1 MQDRFTLKSKGRFF
15 KKFFPLLMVL
25 LGAFA
30 GNISAQCAWT
40 SSTVLPT
47 PGLDKPVAVVG
58 TNLYS
63 FSGVENGAIVSTSRK
78 FNGTTW
84 TTIAPLTIAVEFP
97 SAVSDGSNIF
107 IMGGVSGTGVVQTTN
122 VRYNV
127 ATDTYTPL
135 APSTTGTWS
144 HAAVFLSGKIY
155 KIGGIAAAPTNAVNI
170 YDIATNTWTVGAN
183 YPQNAG
189 FVSAVAD
196 NGFIYA
202 AGGIDAAGSTK
213 TYRYDPV
220 ANVWNDAAIADLPA
234 TRWGAAHAFYRGGFI
249 LAGGSVG
256 GDVAANISATA
267 ISWDP
272 ATNLWS
278 TLTSMPSDRAR
289 MTGAILNDSFYVVGG
304 RSQASAGFVGN
315 TSNFRLYCV
324 PPPACVAPPTPGN
337 TLASA
342 QSVCTGTSVTLSA
355 LNPTTGTGVTYQ
367 WETSASATGPW
378 ANASGT
384 STVPLYTTTPTT
396 TLFYRVKVTCATVVG
411 ISTPIQV
418 TVSACT
424 CLTPD
429 VATICEGT
437 IQKLSVT
444 IPPGTVQTFSSATN
458 ISIPSVGIA
467 TPYPSTIAVTG
478 VAAGSTV
485 KSVTL
490 NGVTHTFPT
499 DIDVALTSPTGIS
512 QTIMSDVAGTSTI
525 TNLVYTFDDAAPTSL
540 TGASAPAGTYKPSN
554 VGAVDNFPAPG
565 PGATFSNTTP
575 LLSNFTG
582 NMNGTWSLYTIDD
595 LGGDLGSINGYSITF
610 ASPLPTAIWT
620 GGTFFTDPAGLVPYV
635 AGTPATFVYV
645 RPTTTTTYTATIA
658 SGTCA
663 GANNV
668 TVTVLP
674 RPVLTVS
681 PLTSCGSPTNTITA
695 TGAALYAWTPSLGL
709 SATTG
714 ASVIGNPAAT
724 TTYTVEGTGTNGC
737 KSTATTLVNSAP
749 TASVIT
755 ALSGTTFQVNEA
767 FTGAF
772 PPTNWT
778 ITNNSAPGG
787 TTTWFKGS
795 ATSPFPSPAGSD
807 FNYAAANFQNT
818 ISTVAGDISNWFL
831 SPLVNIKNGD
841 IISFKTRTTTGTFPD
856 RLQLRLS
863 TNGASGNVGTTTT
876 SVGDFTTLLL
886 DINPTLTTT
895 GYPLTWTTFTATVSG
910 ITGTVPGRFALRYF
924 VTNGGGGAN
933 SDFIGVDD
941 VQYATPS
948 TANCANV
955 TTNLKIDVADGVGPF
970 TIVYSNGTTQT
981 TINNYVSGSNIQVSP
996 AVSTTYSIISVTG
1009 ANGCAAPPSTSTATV
1024 VITPPAS
1031 VTTQPVSQSASCGS
1045 ITSFSAA
1052 LVINAPVYQWQVQT
1066 TTGGPW
1072 VNLNDVAPYSG
1083 TTTNTLT
1090 INPVA
1095 TGMTG
1100 YNYRLQYTGSCS
1112 PAVNYTNL
1120 ASLTVTPLAL
1130 TIVPNPISKC
1140 AVGAP
1145 VLISAPSPQILVTG
1159 ANTTPVPVPDN
1170 NPAPSL
1176 SNIIIGGVPAG
1187 ATIASVEVILN
1198 MSHTYP
1204 GDMIFNLK
1212 APNGQI
1218 LNLYKYNNGNATGPA
1233 SGVATWGWYGA
1244 KISSLGTVAFSTV
1257 PTAPFIYNNSTN
1269 WRADLRNATVGVP
1282 GNFPFDNPTGFVSAA
1297 TAWSQLASTTN
1308 SPNGTW
1314 TLAMADGGPGDL
1326 GTLSSWT
1333 INIRYSAAPATL
1345 AITPTTGLFTDAAGI
1360 IPYPGGTVS
1369 QVYAA
1374 PTAST
1379 VYSVVITAGACST
1392 PAFDL
1397 PVNIYTPVTGS
1408 PTLSNA
1414 ATCVSKNASF
1424 TVGGTLTGGP
1434 GFIHQYQVSTDNG
1447 ATYTNVVNG
1456 GVYSGATTNTLTLT
1470 AVPQTYNGYRFRDSI
1485 STPGNCG
1492 SLITTVGVLTVNP
1505 EPTVTIS
1512 AAPVRNLFPGLT
1524 STLTAAVNPAPTG
1537 STYQWFRNGV
1547 AVPGATNNPFVVGID
1562 ALGTYTVSVVNGNGC
1577 VTNTATLVPPVNVVI
1592 GDSANLTTLFA
1603 YPSPNRG
1610 QFQVRYYN
1618 AGKAASYVNIY
1629 DEKGALVF
1637 SKQFGA
1643 TEVYQAMN
1651 VDLGIHGKGIYRIDV
1666 LSASGNRIKTGSV
1679 TVF

>member
-1 MQDRFTLKSKGRFF
+1 MQYRFTLKSKGRFY

-25 LGAFA
+25 LSAFA

-47 PGLDKPVAVVG
+47 PALDKPVAVVG
-58 TNLYS
+58 ANLYS
-63 FSGVENGAIVSTSRK
+63 FAGVENGAIVSTSLK

-84 TTIAPLTIAVEFP
+84 TAIAPLPIAVEFP
-97 SAVSDGSNIF
+97 SAVSDGTNIF
-107 IMGGVSGTGVVQTTN
+107 IMGGALTGTGAPQTTTF
-122 VRYNV
+122 RYNV
-127 ATDTYTPL
+127 ATNTYTPL
-135 APSTTGTWS
+135 APFTTGTWS
-144 HAAVFLSGKIY
+144 HAAVFLGGKIY

-213 TYRYDPV
+213 TFRYDPV

-234 TRWGAAHAFYRGGFI
+234 TRWGAAQAFYRGGFV
-249 LAGGSVG
+249 LAGGFTG
-256 GDVAANISATA
+256 GDANANISATA

-272 ATNLWS
+272 ATNAWT
-278 TLTSMPSDRAR
+278 TLPSMPSDRSR
-289 MTGAILNDSFYVVGG
+289 MAGAILNDSFYVVGG
-304 RSQASAGFVGN
+304 RSQASAAFVGN

-324 PPPACVAPPTPGN
+324 PPPVCTGTPNPGN

-367 WETSASATGPW
+367 WETSTSATGPW
-378 ANASGT
+378 ANAPSP
-384 STVPLYTTTPTT
+384 SAVPLYTITPTAT
-396 TLFYRVKVTCATVVG
+396 AFYRVKVTCATVVG
-411 ISTPIQV
+411 TSTPIQV

-429 VATICEGT
+429 VATICEGS

-444 IPPGTVQTFSSATN
+444 IPPGTVQTFSNTASIT
-458 ISIPSVGIA
+458 IPSVGIA

-490 NGVTHTFPT
+490 NGITHTFPA

-512 QTIMSDVAGTSTI
+512 QTIMSDVGGTSTI

-540 TGASAPAGTYKPSN
+540 PTASAPAGTYKPSN
-554 VGAVDNFPAPG
+554 FGAVDNFPAPG
-565 PGATFSNTTP
+565 PGATFSNATP
-575 LLSNFTG
+575 LFSNFTG
-582 NMNGTWSLYTIDD
+582 NMNGNWNLYVIDD
-595 LGGDLGSINGYSITF
+595 AGGDLGSINGYSITF

-620 GGTFFTDPAGLVPYV
+620 GGTFFTDAAATIPYIP
-635 AGTPATFVYV
+635 GTPATAVWV

-658 SGTCA
+658 SGSCA

-674 RPVLTVS
+674 KPALTVN
-681 PLTSCGSPTNTITA
+681 PLTSCGSPTNTLTA
-695 TGAALYAWTPSLGL
+695 AGAAVYAWTPSLGL

-714 ASVIGNPAAT
+714 ASVIANPAAT

-737 KSTATTLVNSAP
+737 KNTVTTLVNSAP
-749 TASVIT
+749 TTAVIS
-755 ALSGTTFQVNEA
+755 ALSGATFQVNEA

-772 PPTNWT
+772 APTGWT

-795 ATSPFPSPAGSD
+795 ATSPFPSPAGGTD
-807 FNYAAANFQNT
+807 FNFAAANFQNT
-818 ISTVAGDISNWFL
+818 ITTVAGDISNWFL

-841 IISFKTRTTTGTFPD
+841 IISFKTRTTTGAFPD

-886 DINPTLTTT
+886 DINPTLTAT

-941 VQYATPS
+941 VQYSTPS

-955 TTNLKIDVADGVGPF
+955 TTNLKIDVTDGVGPF

-996 AVSTTYSIISVTG
+996 AVSTTYSIVSVTG
-1009 ANGCAAPPSTSTATV
+1009 ANGCVAPPSTSTATIA
-1024 VITPPAS
+1024 ITPPAS
-1031 VTTQPVSQSASCGS
+1031 ITTQPASQSASCGS
-1045 ITSFSAA
+1045 TATFAA
-1052 LVINAPVYQWQVQT
+1052 TLVINAPVYQWQVQT

-1072 VNLNDVAPYSG
+1072 VNLTNLAPYSG
-1083 TTTNTLT
+1083 VTTNTLT
-1090 INPVA
+1090 VNPVA

-1112 PAVNYTNL
+1112 PAVNYTNV
-1120 ASLTVTPLAL
+1120 ATLTVTPIIA
-1130 TIVPNPISKC
+1130 
-1140 AVGAP
+1140 
-1145 VLISAPSPQILVTG
+1145 LVTPPTAAICLG
-1159 ANTTPVPVPDN
+1159 AVQQLSIANISSPAPGSLVVNSPTLNLNVIDN
-1170 NPAPSL
+1170 NPA
-1176 SNIIIGGVPAG
+1176 GVNNSITIPALPAG
-1187 ATIASVEVILN
+1187 AVVTGVSVKLNVASTWVGDLN
-1198 MSHTYP
+1198 V
-1204 GDMIFNLK
+1204 NLK
-1212 APNGQI
+1212 GPNNLI
-1218 LNLYKYNNGNATGPA
+1218 LNLSHNLSVTNGNAGGGGSFVNTVIGSAFTTPLHTATSPDNPHTGNYKA
-1233 SGVATWGWYGA
+1233 DA
-1244 KISSLGTVAFSTV
+1244 GT
-1257 PTAPFIYNNSTN
+1257 
-1269 WRADLRNATVGVP
+1269 ATVSGITP
-1282 GNFPFDNPTGFVSAA
+1282 NITGFVPTLTS
-1297 TAWSQLASTTN
+1297 WN
-1308 SPNGTW
+1308 SFFTSPSGTW
-1314 TLAMADGGPGDL
+1314 TIAIAD
-1326 GTLSSWT
+1326 
-1333 INIRYSAAPATL
+1333 I
-1345 AITPTTGLFTDAAGI
+1345 F
-1360 IPYPGGTVS
+1360 PGGDVTTFQNWSLTIDYLLGAPVTGVFNGPTGTMFTNAAATTPYTGTV
-1369 QVYAA
+1369 VNTIYVK
-1374 PTAST
+1374 PT
-1379 VYSVVITAGACST
+1379 VLGVNNYSVVITDGGCTS
-1392 PAFDL
+1392 L
-1397 PVNIYTPVTGS
+1397 PLTIPVTVNTPVTGS

-1414 ATCVSKNASF
+1414 ATCVSKNATF

-1434 GFIHQYQVSTDNG
+1434 GFVHQYQVSTDNG

-1470 AVPQTYNGYRFRDSI
+1470 AVPITYNGYRFRDSI

-1505 EPTVTIS
+1505 EPTVTVS
-1512 AAPVRNLFPGLT
+1512 AAPIRNLFPGLT

-1547 AVPGATNNPFVVGID
+1547 AVTGGTNNPLVVGID
-1562 ALGTYTVSVVNGNGC
+1562 ALGTYTVRVVNGNGC
-1577 VTNTATLVPPVNVVI
+1577 ITTTTTTTPFGSQVI
-1592 GDSANLTTLFA
+1592 SDSANLTTLFA

-1629 DEKGALVF
+1629 DEKGSLVY

-1666 LSASGNRIKTGSV
+1666 LSASGNRINTGSV

>member
-540 TGASAPAGTYKPSN
+540 TAASAPAGTYKPSN

-714 ASVIGNPAAT
+714 ASVIGNPATT

-1045 ITSFSAA
+1045 TTSFSAA

-1072 VNLNDVAPYSG
+1072 VDLTNLAPYSG
-1083 TTTNTLT
+1083 VTTNTLA

-1112 PAVNYTNL
+1112 PAVNYTNV
-1120 ASLTVTPLAL
+1120 ASLTVTPIIA
-1130 TIVPNPISKC
+1130 
-1140 AVGAP
+1140 
-1145 VLISAPSPQILVTG
+1145 LVTPPTAAVCLG
-1159 ANTTPVPVPDN
+1159 GIQQLSIANISSPAPASLVVNSPTLNLNVLDN
-1170 NPAPSL
+1170 NPA
-1176 SNIIIGGVPAG
+1176 GVNNSITIPALPAG
-1187 ATIASVEVILN
+1187 AVVTGVRVKLNVASTWVGDLN
-1198 MSHTYP
+1198 V
-1204 GDMIFNLK
+1204 NLK
-1212 APNGQI
+1212 GPSNSV
-1218 LNLYKYNNGNATGPA
+1218 LNLSHNLSVTNGNATGGGSFVNTVIGSAFTTPLHT
-1233 SGVATWGWYGA
+1233 ATSPDNTHTGNYKADAG
-1244 KISSLGTVAFSTV
+1244 ITTVTGIT
-1257 PTAPFIYNNSTN
+1257 PNI
-1269 WRADLRNATVGVP
+1269 
-1282 GNFPFDNPTGFVSAA
+1282 TGFIPNTVS
-1297 TAWSQLASTTN
+1297 WN
-1308 SPNGTW
+1308 SFLSSPSGTW
-1314 TLAMADGGPGDL
+1314 TIAIADIFPGADVTTFQNWSLTIDYLVGIPVTGVFTGPT
-1326 GTLSSWT
+1326 GTMFT
-1333 INIRYSAAPATL
+1333 NAT
-1345 AITPTTGLFTDAAGI
+1345 ATTPYT
-1360 IPYPGGTVS
+1360 GTV
-1369 QVYAA
+1369 VNTIYVK
-1374 PTAST
+1374 PT
-1379 VYSVVITAGACST
+1379 VLGVNNYSVVITDGPCTS
-1392 PAFDL
+1392 L
-1397 PVNIYTPVTGS
+1397 PLTIPVTVNTPVTGS

-1414 ATCVSKNASF
+1414 ATCVTKNASF

-1434 GFIHQYQVSTDNG
+1434 DFVHQYQVSTD
-1447 ATYTNVVNG
+1447 
-1456 GVYSGATTNTLTLT
+1456 
-1470 AVPQTYNGYRFRDSI
+1470 NGYRFRDSI

-1547 AVPGATNNPFVVGID
+1547 AVTGATNNPLVVGID
-1562 ALGTYTVSVVNGNGC
+1562 ALGTYTVRVVNGNGC
-1577 VTNTATLVPPVNVVI
+1577 VTTTTTATPFGSQVI